1 MSGLPDRVI
10 DHLRAV
16 MEEPDLSGTRYV
28 LGKEIGR
35 GGMGVVYLASDTNLD
50 RDVALKV
57 LNHAETSEA
66 KTLANLEHP
75 GTVPVHDAGVLPD
88 GRTFYVMKL
97 VQGVRLDEYT
107 AALPEAL
114 RLVARLCEPVAFAHA
129 RGILH
134 GDLKPENVM
143 LGSFG
148 EVQVLD
154 WGVGRILAGTEGY
167 MSPEQA
173 LGSADA
179 RSDIFALGKI
189 LEFLL
194 DGRTAPKPVRAIVRK
209 ATEPDREARYQSALD
224 LSADITRFLD
234 GRPVTA
240 YRESMAE
247 QVIRWV
253 RRNITLVALLVTYV
267 LVRAL
272 IFLFVRR

>member
-1 MSGLPDRVI
+1 
-10 DHLRAV
+10 
-16 MEEPDLSGTRYV
+16 
-28 LGKEIGR
+28 
-35 GGMGVVYLASDTNLD
+35 
-50 RDVALKV
+50 
-57 LNHAETSEA
+57 
-66 KTLANLEHP
+66 
-75 GTVPVHDAGVLPD
+75 
-88 GRTFYVMKL
+88 
-97 VQGVRLDEYT
+97 
-107 AALPEAL
+107 
-114 RLVARLCEPVAFAHA
+114 
-129 RGILH
+129 
-134 GDLKPENVM
+134 
-143 LGSFG
+143 
-148 EVQVLD
+148 
-154 WGVGRILAGTEGY
+154 
-167 MSPEQA
+167 
-173 LGSADA
+173 
-179 RSDIFALGKI
+179 

>member
-1 MSGLPDRVI
+1 
-10 DHLRAV
+10 
-16 MEEPDLSGTRYV
+16 
-28 LGKEIGR
+28 
-35 GGMGVVYLASDTNLD
+35 VVSLASDTNLD

-173 LGSADA
+173 FGSADA

-224 LSADITRFLD
+224 LSADITHFLD

>member
-1 MSGLPDRVI
+1 MSALPDRVI

-16 MEEPDLSGTRYV
+16 MEEPDLSATRYV
-28 LGKEIGR
+28 LGPEIGR
-35 GGMGVVYLASDTNLD
+35 GGMGVVYLARDTNLD

-66 KTLANLEHP
+66 KTLAKLEHP

-97 VQGVRLDEYT
+97 VQGVRLDAYI

-114 RLVARLCEPVAFAHA
+114 RLVVRLCEPVAFAHA

-167 MSPEQA
+167 MAPEQTI
-173 LGSADA
+173 GSADV
-179 RSDIFALGKI
+179 RSDIFALGRI

-194 DGRTAPKPVRAIVRK
+194 AGQTVPKPVRAIVRK
-209 ATEPDREARYQSALD
+209 AIEPDREARYQSALE
-224 LSADITRFLD
+224 LAADINRFLD
-234 GRPVTA
+234 GWPVTA
-240 YRESMAE
+240 YRESAGE
-247 QVIRWV
+247 RAIRWIT
-253 RRNITLVALLVTYV
+253 RNKTLVALLVTYV

>member
-1 MSGLPDRVI
+1 
-10 DHLRAV
+10 
-16 MEEPDLSGTRYV
+16 MEEPDLSGTHYV

-35 GGMGVVYLASDTNLD
+35 GGMGVVYLARDTNLD

-66 KTLANLEHP
+66 KTLAKLEHP

-97 VQGVRLDEYT
+97 VQGVRLDGYT

-114 RLVARLCEPVAFAHA
+114 RLVGRLCEPVAFAHA

-194 DGRTAPKPVRAIVRK
+194 PGGTAPKPVRAIVRK

-240 YRESMAE
+240 YRESAAE
-247 QVIRWV
+247 RAIRWITH
-253 RRNITLVALLVTYV
+253 NTTLVALLVTYV

-272 IFLFVRR
+272 IFLLVRR

>member
-1 MSGLPDRVI
+1 
-10 DHLRAV
+10 
-16 MEEPDLSGTRYV
+16 
-28 LGKEIGR
+28 
-35 GGMGVVYLASDTNLD
+35 
-50 RDVALKV
+50 
-57 LNHAETSEA
+57 
-66 KTLANLEHP
+66 
-75 GTVPVHDAGVLPD
+75 
-88 GRTFYVMKL
+88 
-97 VQGVRLDEYT
+97 
-107 AALPEAL
+107 
-114 RLVARLCEPVAFAHA
+114 
-129 RGILH
+129 
-134 GDLKPENVM
+134 M

-194 DGRTAPKPVRAIVRK
+194 PGGTAPKPVRAIVRK

-240 YRESMAE
+240 YRESAAE
-247 QVIRWV
+247 RAIRWITH
-253 RRNITLVALLVTYV
+253 NTTLVALLVTYV

-272 IFLFVRR
+272 IFLLVRR